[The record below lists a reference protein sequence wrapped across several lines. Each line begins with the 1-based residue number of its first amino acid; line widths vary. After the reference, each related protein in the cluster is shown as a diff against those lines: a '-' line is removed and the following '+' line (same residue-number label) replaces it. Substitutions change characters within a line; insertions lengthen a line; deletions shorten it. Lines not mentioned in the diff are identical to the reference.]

1 MRTTFW
7 VGAREG
13 FGVFFPLSMG
23 LIPWALVTGMTMSN
37 TGFTVLQA
45 VGMNALVYAGTA
57 QLATLPM
64 MAAGAPVWLM
74 VVTALVLNLRFVIF
88 SAAIAKGF
96 RHIPFLVRC
105 LSGYLLV
112 DGVFACSLEK
122 MLSHEDKDWRLG
134 YYLAPSIWA
143 WFLWQVFGIV
153 GVLARKSIPSDWS
166 LEFMATIALMLLLIP
181 MTKFRPMLMAAIV
194 GSLASVLLRALP
206 LKLGVFAAIFLGV
219 LAGFITE
226 YFQEKTPKKEI
237 GDA

>member
-7 VGAREG
+7 DGAKEG
-13 FGVFFPLSMG
+13 FKLFFPLSMG

-45 VGMNALVYAGTA
+45 IGMNAIVYAGTA

-64 MAAGAPVWLM
+64 MAVGAPVWLM

-88 SAAIAKGF
+88 SAAIAQGF
-96 RHIPFLVRC
+96 RQVPFLLRC

-134 YYLAPSIWA
+134 YYLAPSFWA
-143 WFLWQVFGIV
+143 WFLWQAFGFV
-153 GVLARKSIPSDWS
+153 GVVARKSIPSGWS
-166 LEFMATIALMLLLIP
+166 LEFMATIALILLLIP
-181 MTKFRPMLMAAIV
+181 MTRFRPMLMAAMV
-194 GSLASVLLRALP
+194 GSMASVSLRALP

-226 YFQEKTPKKEI
+226 YFQEKSKAR
-237 GDA
+237 GACDA